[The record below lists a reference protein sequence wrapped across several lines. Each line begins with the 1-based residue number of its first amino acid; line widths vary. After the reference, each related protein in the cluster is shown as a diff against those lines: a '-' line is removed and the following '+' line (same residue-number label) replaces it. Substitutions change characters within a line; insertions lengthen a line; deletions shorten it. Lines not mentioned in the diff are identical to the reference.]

1 MLWNLTLCISLYN
14 FNGYRGLDSS
24 KITYKGNNMAE
35 VLSPIPGTF
44 YRKPNPDA
52 APYVEVGSIVEAD
65 TTVCLVEVM
74 KTFNEI
80 KAGTAGKITKICAEN
95 EAFVN
100 PGDVLFVI
108 E

>member
-1 MLWNLTLCISLYN
+1 
-14 FNGYRGLDSS
+14 
-24 KITYKGNNMAE
+24 MAE

-52 APYVEVGSIVEAD
+52 APYVEVGSVVEAD

-80 KAGTAGKITKICAEN
+80 QRKRYIV
-95 EAFVN
+95 FVS
-100 PGDVLFVI
+100 VFLSRI
-108 E
+108 

>member
-1 MLWNLTLCISLYN
+1 
-14 FNGYRGLDSS
+14 
-24 KITYKGNNMAE
+24 MAE

-52 APYVEVGSIVEAD
+52 APFVEIGSEVNED

-80 KAGTAGKITKICAEN
+80 KAGAKGKIVDIKAEN
-95 EAFVN
+95 EQFVN

>member
-1 MLWNLTLCISLYN
+1 
-14 FNGYRGLDSS
+14 
-24 KITYKGNNMAE
+24 MAE
-35 VLSPIPGTF
+35 ILSPIPGTF

-52 APYVEVGSIVEAD
+52 APFVEIGSEVDEN

-80 KAGTAGKITKICAEN
+80 KAGAKGKIIDIKVEN
-95 EAFVN
+95 EQFVN

>member
-1 MLWNLTLCISLYN
+1 
-14 FNGYRGLDSS
+14 
-24 KITYKGNNMAE
+24 MAE
-35 VLSPIPGTF
+35 ILSPIPGTF

-52 APYVEVGSIVEAD
+52 PSFVEIGSEVNED

-80 KAGTAGKITKICAEN
+80 KAGAKGKIVDIKAEN
-95 EAFVN
+95 EQFVN

>member
-1 MLWNLTLCISLYN
+1 
-14 FNGYRGLDSS
+14 
-24 KITYKGNNMAE
+24 MAE

-52 APYVEVGSIVEAD
+52 QPFVDIGTEVDED

-80 KAGTAGKITKICAEN
+80 KAGAKGKIVAIKAEN
-95 EAFVN
+95 EQFVN

>member
-1 MLWNLTLCISLYN
+1 
-14 FNGYRGLDSS
+14 
-24 KITYKGNNMAE
+24 MAE

-44 YRKPNPDA
+44 YRRSGPDVA
-52 APYVEVGSIVEAD
+52 AYVDVGAEVQAD
-65 TTVCLVEVM
+65 TTVCLIEVM

-80 KAGTAGKITKICAEN
+80 KAGVAGKVTKICVEN
-95 EAFVN
+95 ESFVN

>member
-1 MLWNLTLCISLYN
+1 
-14 FNGYRGLDSS
+14 
-24 KITYKGNNMAE
+24 MAE

-52 APYVEVGSIVEAD
+52 APYVEVGTEVNED

-74 KTFNEI
+74 KTFNEV
-80 KAGTAGKITKICAEN
+80 KAGAKGKITKVCAEN

>member
-1 MLWNLTLCISLYN
+1 
-14 FNGYRGLDSS
+14 
-24 KITYKGNNMAE
+24 MAE

-52 APYVEVGSIVEAD
+52 APFVEIGSEVNED

-80 KAGTAGKITKICAEN
+80 KAGAKGKIVDIKAEN
-95 EAFVN
+95 EQFVN

-108 E
+108 K